1 MVAAGLL
8 DTLSK
13 LWHEGWWLQM
23 VVWGTVLAAM
33 VVVAYFVVTK
43 LRGLA
48 VGNDETPMELL
59 TNFREMKLQGDISD
73 KEFRDIKALLNE
85 KQAPTIKQNQDNT

>member
-1 MVAAGLL
+1 MIAGGLW

-13 LWHEGWWLQM
+13 QWNDSWSLRL
-23 VVWGTVLAAM
+23 VVWGSILAVM
-33 VVVAYFVVTK
+33 VVVAYFVVRK
-43 LRGLA
+43 LRGSA
-48 VGNDETPMELL
+48 VGNDDTSMELL

-85 KQAPTIKQNQDNT
+85 KQAPTVKQNQDNT

>member
-1 MVAAGLL
+1 MVIAGLWES
-8 DTLSK
+8 LSK
-13 LWHEGWWLQM
+13 QWEDNLSIQLI
-23 VVWGTVLAAM
+23 VWGTVLAVL
-33 VVVAYFVVTK
+33 VVVAYFVVRK

-48 VGNDETPMELL
+48 AGNDDTPVELL

-73 KEFRDIKALLNE
+73 KEFRTIKALLNE

>member
-1 MVAAGLL
+1 MVIAGLWES
-8 DTLSK
+8 LSK
-13 LWHEGWWLQM
+13 QWEDNLSIQL
-23 VVWGTVLAAM
+23 VVWGAVLAVLVA
-33 VVVAYFVVTK
+33 VAYFVVRK

-48 VGNDETPMELL
+48 AGNDDTPTELL

-73 KEFRDIKALLNE
+73 KEFRTIKALLNE

>member
-1 MVAAGLL
+1 MVIAGLWES
-8 DTLSK
+8 LSK
-13 LWHEGWWLQM
+13 QWKDNWSIQL
-23 VVWGTVLAAM
+23 VVWGAVLAVL
-33 VVVAYFVVTK
+33 VVAAYFVVTK

-48 VGNDETPMELL
+48 AGNDDTPVELL

-73 KEFRDIKALLNE
+73 KEFRTIKALLNE

>member
-13 LWHEGWWLQM
+13 QWNEGWSLQL
-23 VVWGTVLAAM
+23 VVWGSVLAVM

-48 VGNDETPMELL
+48 VGNDDTPMELL
-59 TNFREMKLQGDISD
+59 TNFREMKVQGDISD

-85 KQAPTIKQNQDNT
+85 KQAPTVKQNQDNT

>member
-1 MVAAGLL
+1 MVVAGLWETVTRQWN
-8 DTLSK
+8 DS
-13 LWHEGWWLQM
+13 WSLQL
-23 VVWGTVLAAM
+23 VVWGAVLAVM
-33 VVVAYFVVTK
+33 VVVSYFVVRK
-43 LRGLA
+43 LRGSA
-48 VGNDETPMELL
+48 VGNDDTPMELL

>member
-13 LWHEGWWLQM
+13 QWHEGWWLQL
-23 VVWGTVLAAM
+23 VVWGAVLAVM
-33 VVVAYFVVTK
+33 VVAAYFVVTK
-43 LRGLA
+43 LRGSA
-48 VGNDETPMELL
+48 VGNDDTPVELL

-73 KEFRDIKALLNE
+73 KEFRTIKALLNE

>member
-1 MVAAGLL
+1 MVIAGLWES
-8 DTLSK
+8 LSK
-13 LWHEGWWLQM
+13 QWEDSLSIQLI
-23 VVWGTVLAAM
+23 VWGTVLAVL
-33 VVVAYFVVTK
+33 VVVAYFVVRK

-48 VGNDETPMELL
+48 AGNDDTPVELL

-73 KEFRDIKALLNE
+73 KEFRTIKALLNE

>member
-13 LWHEGWWLQM
+13 HWNEGWWLQL
-23 VVWGTVLAAM
+23 VVWGTVLAVM

>member
-1 MVAAGLL
+1 MVIAGLWES
-8 DTLSK
+8 LSK
-13 LWHEGWWLQM
+13 QWEDSLSIQLI
-23 VVWGTVLAAM
+23 VWGTVLAVL
-33 VVVAYFVVTK
+33 VVVAYFVVRK

-48 VGNDETPMELL
+48 AGNDDTPMELL

-73 KEFRDIKALLNE
+73 KEFRTIKALLNE